1 LTFDYIFIHFVIIK
15 GKVIFWDHGKVI
27 HRNNASLG
35 EIIFMHKYN
44 ILYDHNS
51 VYITLEKDII

>member
-15 GKVIFWDHGKVI
+15 GKVIFLDHRKVI

-35 EIIFMHKYN
+35 
-44 ILYDHNS
+44 
-51 VYITLEKDII
+51 